1 MEPLDPTYTA
11 PLFRPL
17 HAEVLSV
24 LRSMREDD
32 WQRPTLAPHWRV
44 RDVAAHLFD
53 TAIRRI
59 STQRDGHR
67 LVTSSHGSKSVL
79 QLINELNASG
89 VEFARRLSPALLI
102 DLLALSGDAL
112 STLVEGLN
120 PEDAA
125 PFSVLWAGEQ
135 RSANW
140 MDIGREYTER
150 WHHQMQIR
158 DAVGAPLLL
167 EPRWTTPMLEISMR
181 VLPHA
186 YAGVDASSGTCMN
199 VEITSHLPG
208 ASDLRYTLARAED
221 GWTLY
226 RGGVSNAAA
235 TVQMDVDTA
244 WRLFFNAL
252 ARDDAAA
259 RVTRRGENR
268 LTEPILAARAI
279 MV

>member
-1 MEPLDPTYTA
+1 MEPLDPTYTT

-17 HAEVLSV
+17 HAELLSV
-24 LRSMREDD
+24 LRSIRAED
-32 WQRPTLAPHWRV
+32 WERPTLAPRWRV

-53 TAIRRI
+53 TAVRRI
-59 STQRDGHR
+59 AAQRDRHR
-67 LVTSSHGSKSVL
+67 STTDRHDSRSVL

-89 VEFARRLSPALLI
+89 VEFAQRLSPALLI

-112 STLVEGLN
+112 STLVEGLD
-120 PEDAA
+120 PERTA
-125 PFSVLWAGEQ
+125 PISVLWAGEQ

-167 EPRWTTPMLEISMR
+167 EPRWTTPMLEISVR
-181 VLPHA
+181 ALPYA
-186 YAGVDASSGTCMN
+186 YAEVEATAGTCVT
-199 VEITSHLPG
+199 VEITSDLPG
-208 ASDLRYTLARAED
+208 ASEIHYTIARARD
-221 GWTLY
+221 RWTLH
-226 RGGVSNAAA
+226 RGSAPGAAA
-235 TVQMDVDTA
+235 TVRLDVDTA

-252 ARDDAAA
+252 SRNDAAA
-259 RVTRRGENR
+259 RVTRRGEDH
-268 LTEPILAARAI
+268 LTGPILAARAV